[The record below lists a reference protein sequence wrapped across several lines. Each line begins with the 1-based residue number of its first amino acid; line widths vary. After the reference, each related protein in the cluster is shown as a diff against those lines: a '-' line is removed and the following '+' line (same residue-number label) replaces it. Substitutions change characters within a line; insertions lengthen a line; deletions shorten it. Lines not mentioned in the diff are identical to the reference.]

1 MLLTLSG
8 LEQAALSYAGS
19 NYRVTLNSIA
29 ALATKQSVGLGN
41 ADNTSDLN
49 KPLSQAAISALGLKA
64 NIGHSHVLAMTEV
77 TDLIPTLA
85 EKSIVGHT
93 HVLSEIGGLVAS
105 LANKSD
111 INHTHLFGIS
121 NIINLQT
128 VLDSKAELVHF
139 HDQYAYSEHAHSNY
153 SEIGHVH
160 PEYAPVNHSHVVTIP
175 DVVALQAVLANKS
188 DIDHTHS
195 NYAPVNHSHVVTI
208 PDVVALQAVLA
219 NKSDIDH
226 THSNYAPV
234 SHTHVMT
241 DISDY
246 VPSVFSNDSCEVVH
260 LEDITRDLT
269 PADAGK
275 LLRFESA
282 GAKELSILS
291 EWAFTQ
297 DKLFHV
303 TNRSTS
309 GDLTLRVIAND
320 ITLNP
325 PKGGLLILEPG
336 DTVSLHYV
344 GFNTFDVYGSTKS
357 ALG

>member
-1 MLLTLSG
+1 MSNKKISQFEMLLTLSG

-195 NYAPVNHSHVVTI
+195 NYAPV
-208 PDVVALQAVLA
+208 
-219 NKSDIDH
+219 
-226 THSNYAPV
+226 

>member
-1 MLLTLSG
+1 MSNKKISQFEMLLTLSG

-41 ADNTSDLN
+41 VDNTSDLN
-49 KPLSQAAISALGLKA
+49 KPLSQATISALGLKA

-128 VLDSKAELVHF
+128 VLDSKAALEHY

-153 SEIGHVH
+153 SEIGHTH
-160 PEYAPVNHSHVVTIP
+160 SEYALSNHSHT
-175 DVVALQAVLANKS
+175 
-188 DIDHTHS
+188 
-195 NYAPVNHSHVVTI
+195 VTI

-234 SHTHVMT
+234 SHTHVMA

-246 VPSVFSNDSCEVVH
+246 APSVFSNDSCEVVH

-282 GAKELSILS
+282 GAKELNILS

-297 DKLFHV
+297 GKLFHV
-303 TNRSTS
+303 TNRSTY

-357 ALG
+357 ALGY